1 MADSS
6 QWTQQDFDNYAKR
19 YAPAGPAAASPTA
32 LPTSMNN
39 TTPGTPAPI
48 TDAQGV
54 TGTQA
59 PVGQISAQGAP
70 TTVAQSFQQGLVN
83 RLNPQ
88 AITAD
93 NPSIAPAIQANRQAS
108 QRGLAMDQNALAEQA
123 ARDGTA
129 SSGGNTAD
137 MLGLVND
144 SHAREGAY
152 AGNLIQQQNDLQ
164 NQNQTSALG
173 MAGSLLSGQQNL
185 GQQASLANLDA
196 EIRREA
202 LQQQGS
208 LGQGDLSLRSQLGN
222 GQLNLGLLSALMQ
235 NSQFGQSLGQNASQ
249 FGASLDQSGLLGLLG
264 LL

>member
-1 MADSS
+1 
-6 QWTQQDFDNYAKR
+6 
-19 YAPAGPAAASPTA
+19 
-32 LPTSMNN
+32 
-39 TTPGTPAPI
+39 
-48 TDAQGV
+48 
-54 TGTQA
+54 
-59 PVGQISAQGAP
+59 
-70 TTVAQSFQQGLVN
+70 
-83 RLNPQ
+83 
-88 AITAD
+88 
-93 NPSIAPAIQANRQAS
+93 
-108 QRGLAMDQNALAEQA
+108 
-123 ARDGTA
+123 
-129 SSGGNTAD
+129 
-137 MLGLVND
+137 LVND